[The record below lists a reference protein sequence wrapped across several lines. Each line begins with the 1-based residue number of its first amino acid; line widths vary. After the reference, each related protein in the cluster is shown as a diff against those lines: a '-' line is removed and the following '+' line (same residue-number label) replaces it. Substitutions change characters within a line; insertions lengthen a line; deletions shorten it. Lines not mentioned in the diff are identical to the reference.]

1 MVVEVEQGRAEGEDC
16 EGERGLE
23 GREAAGEKQVKD
35 EEEERP
41 EDQVDGFE
49 AEDIERGAAEGE
61 RREERGEAPRVGVG
75 TDELGGH
82 AHCECIALDE
92 VLRLAFGDGDGL
104 HEIGGPVVAPIVVE
118 VEEAEGEEEGEEN
131 QDEGEDVFFHCVFSD
146 YKTTWKAK
154 TPLVLSCYT

>member
-1 MVVEVEQGRAEGEDC
+1 MIVEVEQERAEGEDRD
-16 EGERGLE
+16 EERGLE
-23 GREAAGEKQVKD
+23 GRESAGEKQIKD

-49 AEDIERGAAEGE
+49 AENIERGAGEGE
-61 RREERGEAPRVGVG
+61 RREERGEAPRVRVG
-75 TDELGGH
+75 ADELRGH
-82 AHCECIALDE
+82 AHRERIALDE

-104 HEIGGPVVAPIVVE
+104 HEIGGPVVAPIVVFG
-118 VEEAEGEEEGEEN
+118 EERKGEEEGEEN